1 MHGYII
7 TGDWLQVHGYVIT
20 GDSGA
25 RLSNYRGLVT
35 GAWLQVHGY
44 MLDIHKDKSEIVFV
58 YT

>member
-1 MHGYII
+1 MHGYVI
-7 TGDWLQVHGYVIT
+7 TGDWLQVHGYII
-20 GDSGA
+20 
-25 RLSNYRGLVT
+25 T